1 MLPLPGPVPS
11 MLARLLR
18 VWWSSMRGNAHI
30 LQLAKG
36 QESRGIDARVSSAS
50 RDVAGL
56 GMPLFERG
64 SEGENGT
71 EESHP

>member
-1 MLPLPGPVPS
+1 MLPLPGPVPP

-36 QESRGIDARVSSAS
+36 QEESMPESQARRETSP
-50 RDVAGL
+50 GFL
-56 GMPLFERG
+56 
-64 SEGENGT
+64 
-71 EESHP
+71 